1 MLSLIKEAAMQKILI
16 VEDNDSNL
24 ETMKVYCQES
34 FPGVGIVETKDGNA
48 AISELSR
55 DSFDLILLDVNI
67 PQGPGVAVLKYIKN
81 TYKNRMSD
89 VVLVSGYLDH
99 SVVNYARSLGVTK
112 FLDKPFSANELVDCH
127 KGKGSDISVK

>member
-1 MLSLIKEAAMQKILI
+1 MQKILI

-55 DSFDLILLDVNI
+55 ETFDLILLDVNI

-81 TYKNRMSD
+81 T
-89 VVLVSGYLDH
+89 
-99 SVVNYARSLGVTK
+99 
-112 FLDKPFSANELVDCH
+112 
-127 KGKGSDISVK
+127 I